1 MTSKN
6 IKQTHKEYFKRNK
19 RIQIKKKYDQKE
31 NEKLN
36 EIQNINEEIE
46 KLKSKKEEKEK
57 EYNEIKTKKLQ
68 EFSMIYNDKELL
80 EEIIEYAENTTYSY
94 TNLLDIKDICKRGIN
109 EDEIDWSS
117 IEKIAF
123 AEEKI
128 NREIQ
133 HTNFFN
139 DVLNNLGNSIKFPGE
154 EEDD

>member
-1 MTSKN
+1 
-6 IKQTHKEYFKRNK
+6 
-19 RIQIKKKYDQKE
+19 
-31 NEKLN
+31 
-36 EIQNINEEIE
+36 
-46 KLKSKKEEKEK
+46 
-57 EYNEIKTKKLQ
+57 
-68 EFSMIYNDKELL
+68 MIYNDKELL